1 MLRPYAAAL
10 GLRQLGPRQGLR
22 RLHVRLVECVD
33 SQTGAQLLRGVLPR
47 HELRAQR
54 EGIGGELAHDLT
66 VGAWRREWVIN
77 DGDDAASAFAGA
89 LRHQLLDPVG
99 QSRHRRGRPQH
110 QLVPPREHTLGDP
123 PPAHPRG
130 VRVDGER
137 PLEQNATVHAEQRG
151 GQHADHGEGGVA
163 AAHVR
168 RMGEHRAEA
177 ALARQ
182 GLERAPGI
190 GDRHEARRVGA
201 SGEVVIERESL
212 DGAPGLA
219 AHDEQCAVE
228 IRRARHGEHGARIG
242 AVEHGQRSIREAGR
256 EHRRCE
262 TRPAHPAHDGVGQA
276 IAPRRVG
283 EAHQL
288 VPLGKR
294 DARRGPP
301 GQLVW
306 SYYEL
311 IRRVSPP
318 YPSLA
323 DVGFLG
329 VYVCFLVAV
338 TKLVGAAPRRRFDH
352 ELLIDTVL
360 VTLTAGAL
368 AYEFLLKPLF
378 DLAGNV
384 PSLLTSL
391 GWSVGGIGVLW
402 LILVELLR
410 HTRVPLAAAGVVTAL
425 GVLCVTNVLYAVAA
439 LRGTFRSGGVLDLG
453 WDAGLLLLAAAA
465 AVAPAAPPT
474 AEAGARAT
482 SGNAARIAA
491 LVIGLAGI
499 GTVAIRNALSAEPDA
514 GSAVL
519 IALAVGIIGL
529 RLVHSTRADRR
540 YATLLENEVASQTRS
555 LMDSLAA
562 TAGAERNLRL
572 LMNAVPDSIV
582 VVDREGR
589 ILESNGPT
597 RVMGAMSGPPE
608 NRNIFEFLAADAA
621 VVVREKL
628 AAAFRGEIQR
638 FEVPFSRDD
647 ATHGVAAALYAPIR
661 AGSGLTRVL
670 ILGRDITEQRR
681 SESQFQQAEKLAA
694 MGQLVSGVAHEINN
708 PAAIISGFAQTLL
721 LDELKPEHREML
733 QMMYDEA
740 TRIGRITS
748 NLLAFAR
755 AGSKQR
761 ALVDM
766 NDIARRTF
774 ALRSYHLSTLN
785 IAVSLDL
792 DPSEP
797 KIWADASELQ
807 QMILNL
813 LINAEQA
820 LVTVDGPRTIVVRTR
835 TDEGEARLEIADSGP
850 GIPAEIR
857 SKIFDPFFTT
867 KPEGVGTGL
876 GLSICYGIAREHG
889 GRIWVESEPGQ
900 GARFAV
906 TLPRDPREESRPEPT
921 VPPRAAPPG
930 ADLHG
935 IVGDAG

>member
-1 MLRPYAAAL
+1 MPSLTRQTRALVAIAAGSFLAIVLAYLLAPADRKALVAGVSWTWAMVYAIA
-10 GLRQLGPRQGLR
+10 
-22 RLHVRLVECVD
+22 CC
-33 SQTGAQLLRGVLPR
+33 
-47 HELRAQR
+47 
-54 EGIGGELAHDLT
+54 
-66 VGAWRREWVIN
+66 
-77 DGDDAASAFAGA
+77 AGA
-89 LRHQLLDPVG
+89 
-99 QSRHRRGRPQH
+99 
-110 QLVPPREHTLGDP
+110 
-123 PPAHPRG
+123 
-130 VRVDGER
+130 
-137 PLEQNATVHAEQRG
+137 
-151 GQHADHGEGGVA
+151 
-163 AAHVR
+163 
-168 RMGEHRAEA
+168 
-177 ALARQ
+177 
-182 GLERAPGI
+182 
-190 GDRHEARRVGA
+190 ARRQP
-201 SGEVVIERESL
+201 SP
-212 DGAPGLA
+212 D
-219 AHDEQCAVE
+219 Q
-228 IRRARHGEHGARIG
+228 RRAWVWIG
-242 AVEHGQRSIREAGR
+242 AGCVLFLAG
-256 EHRRCE
+256 E
-262 TRPAHPAHDGVGQA
+262 
-276 IAPRRVG
+276 
-283 EAHQL
+283 
-288 VPLGKR
+288 
-294 DARRGPP
+294 
-301 GQLVW
+301 LVW

-311 IRRVSPP
+311 IRRVTPP

-368 AYEFLLKPLF
+368 AYEFLLKPQF
-378 DLAGNV
+378 DLAGSV

-391 GWSVGGIGVLW
+391 GWSIGGIAVLW

-425 GVLCVTNVLYAVAA
+425 GVLCVTNVVYATTA
-439 LRGTFRSGGVLDLG
+439 LRGTFRSGGGLDLG

-474 AEAGARAT
+474 AEGGARAI

-491 LVIGLAGI
+491 FVIGLAGM
-499 GTVAIRNALSAEPDA
+499 GAVAIRNALSAEPDV

-529 RLVHSTRADRR
+529 RLVHSTRVDRR

-562 TAGAERNLRL
+562 TASAERNLRL
-572 LMNAVPDSIV
+572 VMDAVPDAIV

-589 ILESNGPT
+589 ILESNRPT
-597 RVMGAMSGPPE
+597 RVMGALTGPAE

-621 VVVREKL
+621 AVVREKL
-628 AAAFRGEIQR
+628 AATFHGEIQR
-638 FEVPFSRDD
+638 FEIPFSRDD
-647 ATHGVAAALYAPIR
+647 GTHGVAAALYAPIR
-661 AGSGLTRVL
+661 EGSGITRVL
-670 ILGRDITEQRR
+670 ILARDITEQKR

-694 MGQLVSGVAHEINN
+694 IGQLVSGVAHEINN

-721 LDELKPEHREML
+721 LDELKSEHREVL

-755 AGSKQR
+755 AGSQQR

-835 TDEGEARLEIADSGP
+835 ADESEASTDHAPSSFVRAPTKARPDSRSPTPARGSRPRSAARSSTRSSRPSPRASGRASGSPSATGSPASTAAASWWSRSPGRERASPSRCLATRARSPGP
-850 GIPAEIR
+850 NRR
-857 SKIFDPFFTT
+857 SRRAPLPPVATSRSSWWTT
-867 KPEGVGTGL
+867 RSRSATRCCASSPGAG
-876 GLSICYGIAREHG
+876 SAARES
-889 GRIWVESEPGQ
+889 RTAPKRCVSCNSATSTSSSPTCACPG
-900 GARFAV
+900 
-906 TLPRDPREESRPEPT
+906 
-921 VPPRAAPPG
+921 
-930 ADLHG
+930 
-935 IVGDAG
+935 

>member
-1 MLRPYAAAL
+1 MTNSVRSGSTARATASTAPGSVLSSTDRDGFAKLDASTSGARLDPPIPHTIVRVRPS
-10 GLRQLGPRQGLR
+10 R
-22 RLHVRLVECVD
+22 R
-33 SQTGAQLLRGVLPR
+33 
-47 HELRAQR
+47 
-54 EGIGGELAHDLT
+54 
-66 VGAWRREWVIN
+66 
-77 DGDDAASAFAGA
+77 AASAKRTSSSHCA
-89 LRHQLLDPVG
+89 
-99 QSRHRRGRPQH
+99 S
-110 QLVPPREHTLGDP
+110 
-123 PPAHPRG
+123 
-130 VRVDGER
+130 
-137 PLEQNATVHAEQRG
+137 
-151 GQHADHGEGGVA
+151 
-163 AAHVR
+163 
-168 RMGEHRAEA
+168 
-177 ALARQ
+177 
-182 GLERAPGI
+182 
-190 GDRHEARRVGA
+190 EARGA
-201 SGEVVIERESL
+201 VVQARRFIWPRNLTPSRSV
-212 DGAPGLA
+212 ACTVRLA
-219 AHDEQCAVE
+219 ASVVPSLNRQT
-228 IRRARHGEHGARIG
+228 RALVAI
-242 AVEHGQRSIREAGR
+242 AAGSFL
-256 EHRRCE
+256 
-262 TRPAHPAHDGVGQA
+262 A
-276 IAPRRVG
+276 IVLAYLLTPAPRR
-283 EAHQL
+283 AL
-288 VPLGKR
+288 VADVSR
-294 DARRGPP
+294 TWAMVYAIACSAVAARRHPSSDQRRAWVWVGAGCVLFLA

-306 SYYEL
+306 TYYEVVL
-311 IRRVSPP
+311 GATPP

-338 TKLVGAAPRRRFDH
+338 TKLVGAEPRRRFDH

-378 DLAGNV
+378 ALGNSV
-384 PSLLTSL
+384 PSLLTSIA
-391 GWSVGGIGVLW
+391 WSIGGIAVLW

-410 HTRVPLAAAGVVTAL
+410 HTRVPLAAAGVVSAL
-425 GVLCVTNVLYAVAA
+425 AVLCVTNVVYATTA
-439 LRGTFRSGGVLDLG
+439 LRGAFRSGGVLDLG

-465 AVAPAAPPT
+465 AVAPAAVPPT
-474 AEAGARAT
+474 GEAGART
-482 SGNAARIAA
+482 ISGNAARIAA

-499 GTVAIRNALSAEPDA
+499 GAVAIKNALSAEPGV

-519 IALAVGIIGL
+519 FALAVVIIGL
-529 RLVHSTRADRR
+529 RLIHSTRADHR
-540 YATLLENEVASQTRS
+540 YATLLESEVASQTRS

-562 TAGAERNLRL
+562 TAAAERNLRL

-597 RVMGAMSGPPE
+597 RVMGALSGPPE
-608 NRNIFEFLAADAA
+608 NRSIFEFLDADATA
-621 VVVREKL
+621 VVRKKL
-628 AAAFRGEIQR
+628 AATFRGEIQR
-638 FEVPFSRDD
+638 FEIPFSRDD
-647 ATHGVAAALYAPIR
+647 GTHAVAAALYAPIR
-661 AGSGLTRVL
+661 EGSRITRVL
-670 ILGRDITEQRR
+670 ILARDITEQKRN
-681 SESQFQQAEKLAA
+681 ESQFQQAEKLAA

-721 LDELKPEHREML
+721 LDDLKAEHREML

-785 IAVSLDL
+785 IAVSLDF

-835 TDEGEARLEIADSGP
+835 ADEGEARLEIADSGP

-857 SKIFDPFFTT
+857 GKIFDPFFTT

-889 GRIWVESEPGQ
+889 GRIWVESEPGL
-900 GARFAV
+900 GARFGV
-906 TLPRDPREESRPEPT
+906 TLPRDPRDESRPEPT
-921 VPPRAAPPG
+921 APPHVAPAGGDLTVLVVDDETALRNALLRFLERRGIRGEGVSDG
-930 ADLHG
+930 AEALRVLQQRRFDVIISDVRMPGMSGREFLERLQRDRPEL
-935 IVGDAG
+935 VARVVFSTGDTFAPDTAALLKESGLPTVTKPFDFAMLERMIREVATR

>member
-1 MLRPYAAAL
+1 MPSLTRQTRTLVAIAAGSFLAIVLAYLLAPADRRALVAGVSWTWAMVYAIACCA
-10 GLRQLGPRQGLR
+10 
-22 RLHVRLVECVD
+22 
-33 SQTGAQLLRGVLPR
+33 
-47 HELRAQR
+47 
-54 EGIGGELAHDLT
+54 
-66 VGAWRREWVIN
+66 
-77 DGDDAASAFAGA
+77 
-89 LRHQLLDPVG
+89 
-99 QSRHRRGRPQH
+99 
-110 QLVPPREHTLGDP
+110 
-123 PPAHPRG
+123 
-130 VRVDGER
+130 
-137 PLEQNATVHAEQRG
+137 
-151 GQHADHGEGGVA
+151 VA
-163 AAHVR
+163 AR
-168 RMGEHRAEA
+168 RHPSPD
-177 ALARQ
+177 Q
-182 GLERAPGI
+182 
-190 GDRHEARRVGA
+190 
-201 SGEVVIERESL
+201 
-212 DGAPGLA
+212 
-219 AHDEQCAVE
+219 
-228 IRRARHGEHGARIG
+228 RRAWVWIG
-242 AVEHGQRSIREAGR
+242 AGCILFLAG
-256 EHRRCE
+256 E
-262 TRPAHPAHDGVGQA
+262 
-276 IAPRRVG
+276 
-283 EAHQL
+283 
-288 VPLGKR
+288 
-294 DARRGPP
+294 
-301 GQLVW
+301 LVW

-311 IRRVSPP
+311 IRRVKPP

-338 TKLVGAAPRRRFDH
+338 TKLVGAAPRRRFDY

-384 PSLLTSL
+384 PSLLTSI

-425 GVLCVTNVLYAVAA
+425 GVLCVTNVLYAAAA

-474 AEAGARAT
+474 AEAGARAI

-562 TAGAERNLRL
+562 TASAERNLRL
-572 LMNAVPDSIV
+572 VMDAVPDAIV

-589 ILESNGPT
+589 ILESNRPT
-597 RVMGAMSGPPE
+597 RVMGALTGPAE

-621 VVVREKL
+621 AVVREKL
-628 AAAFRGEIQR
+628 AATFHGEIQR
-638 FEVPFSRDD
+638 FEIPFSRDD

-661 AGSGLTRVL
+661 EGSGITRVL
-670 ILGRDITEQRR
+670 ILARDITEQKR

-755 AGSKQR
+755 AGSNQR

-792 DPSEP
+792 DSSEP

-820 LVTVDGPRTIVVRTR
+820 LVTIDGPRTIVVRTR
-835 TDEGEARLEIADSGP
+835 ADEGEARLEIADSGP
-850 GIPAEIR
+850 GIPPEIR

-921 VPPRAAPPG
+921 VPPRAAAPG
-930 ADLHG
+930 GDLTVLVVDDEIALRNALLRFLARRG
-935 IVGDAG
+935 IRGEGVSDGAEALRVLQQRNFDVIISDVRMPGMSGREFLERLGRDRPDLVPRVVLSTGDTFAPDTAALLKQSGVPTVTKPFDFAMLERLLREVATRAAAGRPNAAG